1 MPSLP
6 PTSQHKSLPMPWI
19 QIKLD
24 TSSDHADELEDLL
37 LEAGASAVTLQDGK
51 DQPLFEP
58 EPGSTPLWRHTVVI
72 GLFDAHSEMDAVVNL
87 LKSQYLRDP
96 FPTHHVEIVEDKDWE
111 REWMTH
117 FVPMQFG
124 SKLWV
129 CPSWKEVPEP
139 DAVNLMLDPGLAFGT
154 GTHPT
159 TALCLEWL
167 ENQGNFEDKTVI
179 DYGCGSGILAIAAL
193 LLGAKT
199 VTGVDLDP
207 QALESTIA
215 NAERNKIAPEQL
227 QVFLPEQAPTQKV
240 DIVVANILAGPLVQL
255 APMLANHLKPK
266 GKIALSG
273 ILSEQKDSILNT
285 YTEWF
290 ELDPVVH
297 NEDWILVSGTRK

>member
-1 MPSLP
+1 
-6 PTSQHKSLPMPWI
+6 MPWI

-24 TSSDHADELEDLL
+24 TNSDHAEKLEDLL

-58 EPGSTPLWRHTVVI
+58 EPGSTPLWQHTVVV
-72 GLFDAHSEMDAVVNL
+72 GLFDAHTDMDEVVSL
-87 LKSQYLRDP
+87 LRARYQGDP
-96 FPTHHVEIVEDKDWE
+96 FPTHKIEIVEDKDWE
-111 REWMTH
+111 REWMTY

-124 SKLWV
+124 TRLWV
-129 CPSWKEVPEP
+129 CPSWKKIPEP

-167 ENQGNFEDKTVI
+167 EKQQDLENKTVI

-193 LLGAKT
+193 LLGAKK

-207 QALESTIA
+207 QALAATID
-215 NAERNKIAPEQL
+215 NAERNKIAPEKL
-227 QVFLPEQAPTQKV
+227 QVFLPEKAPV
-240 DIVVANILAGPLVQL
+240 EAADVVVANILAGPLVQL
-255 APMLANHLKPK
+255 APTLVEYLQPG

-273 ILSEQKDSILNT
+273 ILSEQTESIVST
-285 YTEWF
+285 YSERF

-297 NEDWILVSGTRK
+297 NDDWILVTGIRK

>member
-1 MPSLP
+1 
-6 PTSQHKSLPMPWI
+6 MPWI

-24 TSSDHADELEDLL
+24 TNSDHAEELEDLL

-58 EPGSTPLWRHTVVI
+58 ALGSTPLWHHTVVI
-72 GLFDAHSEMDAVVNL
+72 GLFDAHTDMDEVVEL
-87 LKSQYLRDP
+87 LKNQYQRSP
-96 FPTHHVEIVEDKDWE
+96 FPTHKVEIVEDKDWE

-124 SKLWV
+124 SRLWV
-129 CPSWKEVPEP
+129 CPSWKTIPEP

-167 ENQGNFEDKTVI
+167 EKQNDMEGQTVI

-193 LLGAKT
+193 LLGAKK

-207 QALESTIA
+207 QALTATID
-215 NAERNKIAPEQL
+215 NAERNKIPPEKL
-227 QVFLPEQAPTQKV
+227 QVFLPEKAPEEKV
-240 DIVVANILAGPLVQL
+240 DTVLANILAGPLVQL
-255 APMLANHLKPK
+255 APTLASYLETG

-273 ILSEQKDSILNT
+273 ILSEQTDSIVST
-285 YTEWF
+285 YSEWF
-290 ELDPVVH
+290 HLEPAVH
-297 NEDWILVSGTRK
+297 NDDWILVTGTRR